1 MISRVLVPMD
11 GSEMSERALE
21 YAAEAYPNAEFTV
34 LHVVGEPSPLWGK
47 ATGIAVADDID
58 AAAREHAEPIFER
71 ARAIVD
77 DADGDA
83 TLDTEVALG
92 HPVRAIIN
100 GADDYDTVVIGS
112 HGGTVAE
119 RLFVG
124 NVAEKVLRRSPVP
137 VVVVR

>member
-1 MISRVLVPMD
+1 MVSRILVPMD

-21 YAAEAYPNAEFTV
+21 YALEAHPNAKITV
-34 LHVVGEPSPLWGK
+34 LHVVGEPSPMWGK
-47 ATGIAVADDID
+47 ATSIALTDDLEE
-58 AAAREHAEPIFER
+58 AAEEHAQLIFDRAREIAT
-71 ARAIVD
+71 
-77 DADGDA
+77 DADGDRE
-83 TLDTEVALG
+83 LDTEVALG

-100 GADDYDTVVIGS
+100 RAADYDTVIIGS

-137 VVVVR
+137 VAVVR